1 MIDKTIKKARK
12 LLLNLDAV
20 IGMLVNKSELHKNSA
35 DKIHKQSSALHGQH
49 IRIKKLLGRASG
61 KHLKVLRTHGSVL
74 ADAIAKLHKA
84 HFVHKTLAKKRLHHA
99 GVFLSARTRVAK
111 LVKDLAAGKYSQ
123 EKQAKID
130 GWLDSALAR
139 ISNIL

>member
-20 IGMLVNKSELHKNSA
+20 IGMLVNKSESHKNSA

-74 ADAIAKLHKA
+74 ADAMAKLH
-84 HFVHKTLAKKRLHHA
+84 
-99 GVFLSARTRVAK
+99 
-111 LVKDLAAGKYSQ
+111 KDLAAGKYSQ